1 MQISGSQGVKIV
13 VLPAGLAALAA
24 WEEASESD
32 PLDE

>member
-13 VLPAGLAALAA
+13 VLSARLALAA